1 MVIIIIIVEHDDDDD
16 GGDDDGE
23 HDDDDGGG
31 DDGGEHDD
39 AGDGGDDDGEH
50 HDDDIY
56 KMMEWL
62 HRRFFTISRSQ
73 ARDRVVVFKRPKFVY
88 RWFGRVITTPSLG
101 FGPWTLETG
110 SLSPPAWAYTLSRWS
125 PLLNCWFF

>member
-1 MVIIIIIVEHDDDDD
+1 MDVIIIIGEHDDDDD
-16 GGDDDGE
+16 GGE
-23 HDDDDGGG
+23 
-31 DDGGEHDD
+31 
-39 AGDGGDDDGEH
+39 

-62 HRRFFTISRSQ
+62 HSRSQ